1 MVKKNILVIA
11 GSFKEKFGKYVFGL
25 NSWTR
30 EFDDAIKIIRDIKF
44 KYGDKVSID
53 FIKDNEYFKEV
64 HYTDNSVN
72 RTKMCKFV
80 GDLDE
85 RISQLAS
92 ETKYDLILDFSI
104 IPSFKIKGFKLEN
117 SDNKYMGDTFTA
129 DYSNTVIGLDNQI
142 DIFDSIKYPIDIIR
156 FDYSAKKHIPGT
168 LVTVTDETSYFDVS
182 LDAEKLYLTE
192 NEAFVDLTISDLLED
207 IVGLFDRKIKYLDST
222 EEVPCVTFSKDVNHY
237 LEKESIKSG
246 STTVIKST
254 CEAYISAVLDQND
267 SNDEY
272 SKYVFC
278 SPTAVCDEDVLLHE
292 IHVKTGRNR
301 IVSSSKNSSFILGIP
316 SKIVTKDAEILDFVD
331 GEINA
336 VQSLCSL
343 WNLDGT
349 KRIFGSR
356 LYKFDNCDS
365 VNSDSLEAIY
375 DKKIN
380 KFVIT
385 ALGSPE
391 CVIGTMG
398 LVVKCDESSTISE
411 VEFELDV
418 EEQGHHVVEAIL
430 KTFAD
435 ITVVAKQEQLADF
448 LIDKYG
454 FERREDGAA
463 IRKMA

>member
-11 GSFKEKFGKYVFGL
+11 GNFKEKFGKYVFGL
-25 NSWTR
+25 SSWTR
-30 EFDDAIKIIRDIKF
+30 EFDDSIKIINDIKL

-53 FIKDNEYFKEV
+53 LIKDNEYFKDV
-64 HYTDNSVN
+64 DYSNDSINKI
-72 RTKMCKFV
+72 RTCRFV
-80 GDLDE
+80 EELKE
-85 RISQLAS
+85 KIHSL

-104 IPSFKIKGFKLEN
+104 MPKFKIKGFKLEN
-117 SDNKYMGDTFTA
+117 SDNKYMGDTFTS

-142 DIFDSIKYPIDIIR
+142 DIFDLTEYPIDRIK
-156 FDYSAKKHIPGT
+156 FDYSARKHIPGT

-207 IVGLFDRKIKYLDST
+207 IVGLFDRKIKYLEST

-237 LEKESIKSG
+237 LEKESVKSG

-349 KRIFGSR
+349 KRISGSK
-356 LYKFDNCDS
+356 LYKFDNYNYTDS
-365 VNSDSLEAIY
+365 DYLEAIY
-375 DKKIN
+375 DSN
-380 KFVIT
+380 KRQFNIQTMSTGEDV
-385 ALGSPE
+385 
-391 CVIGTMG
+391 GTMKID
-398 LVVKCDESSTISE
+398 VKCDENSTISE
-411 VEFELDV
+411 VEFELDI

>member
-1 MVKKNILVIA
+1 M
-11 GSFKEKFGKYVFGL
+11 
-25 NSWTR
+25 
-30 EFDDAIKIIRDIKF
+30 
-44 KYGDKVSID
+44 
-53 FIKDNEYFKEV
+53 
-64 HYTDNSVN
+64 
-72 RTKMCKFV
+72 
-80 GDLDE
+80 
-85 RISQLAS
+85 
-92 ETKYDLILDFSI
+92 
-104 IPSFKIKGFKLEN
+104 
-117 SDNKYMGDTFTA
+117 
-129 DYSNTVIGLDNQI
+129 
-142 DIFDSIKYPIDIIR
+142 
-156 FDYSAKKHIPGT
+156 
-168 LVTVTDETSYFDVS
+168 
-182 LDAEKLYLTE
+182 
-192 NEAFVDLTISDLLED
+192 
-207 IVGLFDRKIKYLDST
+207 
-222 EEVPCVTFSKDVNHY
+222 
-237 LEKESIKSG
+237 
-246 STTVIKST
+246 
-254 CEAYISAVLDQND
+254 
-267 SNDEY
+267 
-272 SKYVFC
+272 
-278 SPTAVCDEDVLLHE
+278 
-292 IHVKTGRNR
+292 
-301 IVSSSKNSSFILGIP
+301 
-316 SKIVTKDAEILDFVD
+316 
-331 GEINA
+331 
-336 VQSLCSL
+336 

-375 DKKIN
+375 DKKTN

>member
-25 NSWTR
+25 SPWTR
-30 EFDDAIKIIRDIKF
+30 EFDEAIATINDIKL

-64 HYTDNSVN
+64 DYTDGSINKT
-72 RTKMCKFV
+72 RTCRFV
-80 GDLDE
+80 GDLKE
-85 RISQLAS
+85 RINQLTS

-104 IPSFKIKGFKLEN
+104 MPSFKIKGFKLEN
-117 SDNKYMGDTFTA
+117 SDNKYMGDTFTS

-142 DIFDSIKYPIDIIR
+142 NIFDSIEYPIDIIR
-156 FDYSAKKHIPGT
+156 FDYSARKHIPGT

-182 LDAEKLYLTE
+182 LDAGRLYLTE

-207 IVGLFDRKIKYLDST
+207 IVGLFDRKIKYLAST
-222 EEVPCVTFSKDVNHY
+222 ETVPCVTFSKDVNHY

-254 CEAYISAVLDQND
+254 CEKYISAVLEQND

-278 SPTAVCDEDVLLHE
+278 SAETDEQDVLLHE
-292 IHVKTGRNR
+292 MHVKTGRNR

-336 VQSLCSL
+336 VQSLNSL

-356 LYKFDNCDS
+356 LYKFDNYDS
-365 VNSDSLEAIY
+365 INPDSLEAIY
-375 DKKIN
+375 DKKTN

-385 ALGSPE
+385 TLGSPE

-411 VEFELDV
+411 VEFELDI
-418 EEQGHHVVEAIL
+418 EEQGHHVIEAIL

-463 IRKMA
+463 TRKMA

>member
-25 NSWTR
+25 SPWTR
-30 EFDDAIKIIRDIKF
+30 EFDDTIKIINDIKL

-53 FIKDNEYFKEV
+53 LIKDNEYFRDVDYSNDSINKI
-64 HYTDNSVN
+64 
-72 RTKMCKFV
+72 RTCRFV
-80 GDLDE
+80 EELKE
-85 RISQLAS
+85 RIHSL

-104 IPSFKIKGFKLEN
+104 MPSFKIKGFKLEN
-117 SDNKYMGDTFTA
+117 SDNKYMGDTFTS

-142 DIFDSIKYPIDIIR
+142 DIFDLTEYPVDRIK
-156 FDYSAKKHIPGT
+156 FDYSARKHIPGT
-168 LVTVTDETSYFDVS
+168 LVTVTDETSYFNVS
-182 LDAEKLYLTE
+182 LDAERLYLTE

-207 IVGLFDRKIKYLDST
+207 IVGLFDRKIKYLAST
-222 EEVPCVTFSKDVNHY
+222 ETVPCVTFSDCTFTN
-237 LEKESIKSG
+237 ETESIKSG
-246 STTVIKST
+246 NVTVIKKGFN
-254 CEAYISAVLDQND
+254 EKYISAVLEQND

-278 SPTAVCDEDVLLHE
+278 SAGTDEQDVLLHE
-292 IHVKTGRNR
+292 MHVKTGRNR
-301 IVSSSKNSSFILGIP
+301 IVSSSKDNAFILGIP
-316 SKIVTKDAEILDFVD
+316 SKIVTKDTEILDFID

-336 VQSLCSL
+336 VQSLNSL

-349 KRIFGSR
+349 KRIYGSK

-365 VNSDSLEAIY
+365 ITSDSLEAIY
-375 DKKIN
+375 DKKNN

-385 ALGSPE
+385 SLGSPE
-391 CVIGTMG
+391 CVIGTME
-398 LVVKCDESSTISE
+398 LIVKCDENSTISE
-411 VEFELDV
+411 VEFGLDI
-418 EEQGHHVVEAIL
+418 EEQGHHVIEAIL

-435 ITVVAKQEQLADF
+435 ITVVAKQEQLIDF

-463 IRKMA
+463 TRKMA